1 MKYAAFIV
9 AFALG
14 VPAVSFAAASSA
26 RLRGWLL
33 AALIFS
39 TALGDVANIYFLFTR
54 YRGPDRGFEVNLTD
68 LIAWGMI
75 IALLLRYPTKICWV
89 PYNSSW
95 MFVFFG
101 IACASAWG
109 APDRLL
115 ASFSL
120 FKLVRMYAL
129 FWCVVNCLR
138 VGTRLEYVWTGLVA
152 IGAFMTALVVKQ
164 KYLDGIVRVPGPFDH
179 SNTVT
184 SFLNLIL
191 PVVLVWGLCDR
202 RLTRG
207 RALASLAAAFGSVF
221 AVVST
226 LSRAGL
232 VLAAGCMMGA
242 LGIANLRA
250 RSVRVTATSLVVC
263 LGMLAGGLKS
273 ADTLFERF
281 RGAPEESALARK
293 EFEAAAAWMVNDR
306 PLQGVGLN
314 NFSYVL
320 TIPSK
325 YRENFKTMAGERQ
338 AGVAHHIYLL
348 TAAEMGYPGLIVFV
362 ILIGRFAWLAG
373 RHAWGARS
381 LEALLLFGFFLGLCA
396 LYAVGFLE
404 WTLRITPVSY
414 LFIISCGICVAL
426 AEAVRQ
432 RRELDRAASAQ
443 RPYRTASTRVRPE
456 AAASPSLSP

>member
-1 MKYAAFIV
+1 MKYAVFIATLV
-9 AFALG
+9 LG
-14 VPAVSFAAASSA
+14 VPAMSFAAASSA

-39 TALGDVANIYFLFTR
+39 TALGDVANIYFFFTR

-75 IALLLRYPTKICWV
+75 IALLIRFPTKIRWA
-89 PYNSSW
+89 PYNSLW
-95 MFVFFG
+95 MLLFFG
-101 IACASAWG
+101 IACASAWE

-120 FKLVRMYAL
+120 FKLVRTYAL

-138 VGTRLEYVWTGLVA
+138 VGARLDYVWTGLVA
-152 IGAFMTALVVKQ
+152 TGAFMTALVVKQ
-164 KYLDGIVRVPGPFDH
+164 KYLDHIVRVPGPFDH

-184 SFLNLIL
+184 SFVNLIL

-207 RALASLAAAFGSVF
+207 QVLASLAAALGMVF

-232 VLAAGCMMGA
+232 VLAAGCTMGA

-250 RSVRVTATSLVVC
+250 RSVRVTATSLAVC

-273 ADTLFERF
+273 ADTILERF
-281 RGAPEESALARK
+281 QSAPEESELARK
-293 EFEAAAAWMVNDR
+293 EFEAAAVWMASEH
-306 PLQGVGLN
+306 PLYGVGLN

-325 YRENFKTMAGERQ
+325 YREYFRTMAGEKQ

-362 ILIGRFAWLAG
+362 ILIGRFAWMAG

-381 LEALLLFGFFLGLCA
+381 LEGTLLFGFFLGLCA
-396 LYAVGFLE
+396 LYTVGFLE
-404 WTLRITPVSY
+404 WTLRITPVTY
-414 LFIISCGICVAL
+414 LFIICCGICVAL
-426 AEAVRQ
+426 AEVVRGQ
-432 RRELDRAASAQ
+432 RVGATGRSPLR
-443 RPYRTASTRVRPE
+443 RVCVAPAE
-456 AAASPSLSP
+456 VSVTPSLSP